1 MHARLNN
8 GDMNKQPHIFT
19 WDNEPADERPSVFA
33 ASTFAPTTESWFDA
47 LPTDRVT
54 KTRRTQPQRNLA
66 RTMLSFTVVLS
77 LCGFALYAVAALL
90 RG

>member
-1 MHARLNN
+1 
-8 GDMNKQPHIFT
+8 MNKKPHVFT

-33 ASTFAPTTESWFDA
+33 ASTFAPTTESWFDD
-47 LPTDRVT
+47 LPADRVT
-54 KTRRTQPQRNLA
+54 TTRLAPPQGSLA
-66 RTMLSFTVVLS
+66 TMLLSFTLLLS

>member
-1 MHARLNN
+1 
-8 GDMNKQPHIFT
+8 MNKQPHVFT

-33 ASTFAPTTESWFDA
+33 ASTYAPTNESWFDA

-66 RTMLSFTVVLS
+66 RTMLWFTLVLS
-77 LCGFALYAVAALL
+77 LGGVALYAVAALL